1 MISAILFDLDGTII
15 TSTKHIHREAL
26 EISLSAHGANLNT
39 SHFEALSTKQKLA
52 KINEEFRAAGVPE
65 IDELSVNTIK
75 QRISRLVLEN
85 MSLYD
90 GSIRDTLS
98 HLHRDYLIGCCTNS
112 TRDTLNLILD
122 KMALLDLFDVTLSN
136 EDAAPK
142 PSPDI
147 YLKAMKILEVDP
159 SEVLIVEDSDVG
171 LEAAEKSGAEIFRVS
186 GPKDITIS
194 SIVLKIDSIKHLET
208 TK

>member
-90 GSIRDTLS
+90 GSIYSTLS
-98 HLHRDYLIGCCTNS
+98 YLHRDYLTGCCTNS
-112 TRDTLNLILD
+112 TRDTLNLILE
-122 KMALLDLFDVTLSN
+122 KLMLGDLFDVTLSN
-136 EDAAPK
+136 EDAKPK
-142 PSPDI
+142 PDPDI
-147 YLKAMKILEVDP
+147 YLRAMEILEVKPSETLIFEDSPVGIEAAQKSGAHVCVVSGPEDLTVYKILE
-159 SEVLIVEDSDVG
+159 
-171 LEAAEKSGAEIFRVS
+171 EIKKY
-186 GPKDITIS
+186 GD
-194 SIVLKIDSIKHLET
+194 
-208 TK
+208 